1 MAGSVREVRLAEV
14 FVALA
19 RSLEPDHD
27 VIDTMDVLVQAA
39 TQFTSAAD
47 AGIVLA
53 DEDGTLHV
61 LASTSER
68 ASDVEEEQLGVREG
82 PCLESYRT
90 GEPVDL
96 PDLADTDRWPAFT
109 HVALEQG
116 FRSAHATPLRLGS
129 RTLGALNVFSE
140 NYGSLSAG
148 EIALLQA
155 FTDVAALAL
164 VHSEN
169 LQQQNDLAA
178 QLRHASTRACSSS
191 KPRASSPSATASAST
206 APSPSS
212 ALTPARTAP
221 VSTTSPTASSPPRP
235 ASDPRPVP
243 ADIGRP
249 LVSRPSLRSRQ

>member
-178 QLRHASTRACSSS
+178 QLRHALDSRVLIEQAKGVIAERNSISIDRAFALI
-191 KPRASSPSATASAST
+191 RAHARANSARLHDVAHRIVTT
-206 APSPSS
+206 
-212 ALTPARTAP
+212 
-221 VSTTSPTASSPPRP
+221 TTS
-235 ASDPRPVP
+235 
-243 ADIGRP
+243 
-249 LVSRPSLRSRQ
+249 L

>member
-1 MAGSVREVRLAEV
+1 MADSDREVLLAEV

-39 TQFTSAAD
+39 TRFTSTVD

-53 DEDGTLHV
+53 DENGTLHV

-68 ASDVEEEQLGVREG
+68 AADVEEEQLGVHEG

-90 GEPVDL
+90 GETVDL
-96 PDLADTDRWPAFT
+96 PDVADADRWPAFSR
-109 HVALEQG
+109 VALG
-116 FRSAHATPLRLGS
+116 RGYRSAHATPLRLGT

-140 NYGSLSAG
+140 EPGPLGSRD
-148 EIALLQA
+148 IALLQA

-169 LQQQNDLAA
+169 LRQQNDLAA
-178 QLRHASTRACSSS
+178 QLRHALDSRVLIEQAKGVIAERNGISIDRAFALIRTHARANSTRLHDVAH
-191 KPRASSPSATASAST
+191 RI
-206 APSPSS
+206 
-212 ALTPARTAP
+212 
-221 VSTTSPTASSPPRP
+221 VTTTT
-235 ASDPRPVP
+235 
-243 ADIGRP
+243 G
-249 LVSRPSLRSRQ
+249 L

>member
-1 MAGSVREVRLAEV
+1 MAGSDREVRLAEV

-39 TQFTSAAD
+39 TLFTSAAD

-53 DEDGTLHV
+53 DENGTLHV

-68 ASDVEEEQLGVREG
+68 AADVEEEQLGVREG
-82 PCLESYRT
+82 PCLESFRT

-96 PDLADTDRWPAFT
+96 PDLADTEQWPAFT
-109 HVALEQG
+109 RVALEQG

-140 NYGSLSAG
+140 SSGSLSDG

-178 QLRHASTRACSSS
+178 QLRHALDSRALIEQAKGVIAERNSISID
-191 KPRASSPSATASAST
+191 RAFTLIRAHARENSARLHDVAHRIVTT
-206 APSPSS
+206 
-212 ALTPARTAP
+212 
-221 VSTTSPTASSPPRP
+221 TTS
-235 ASDPRPVP
+235 
-243 ADIGRP
+243 
-249 LVSRPSLRSRQ
+249 L